1 MKKIT
6 LVLATMFLLGTG
18 ITKASANEVIDAVER
33 NSFPPIDY
41 RYAEPI
47 AFMERGVEFLVFPN
61 GDFDFNTAPSNY
73 AQPRNT
79 TYGAP
84 RSSSVRYY
92 NTNGNRGVLVQHDN
106 MGRVRR
112 VGNVF
117 INYDAQGRVK
127 RVGSVYM
134 SYNSFALKQIG
145 NLRIIYDRR
154 GRIINIVG
162 FVNTYNQGYAYAPAS
177 SHYPTTVY
185 TYENDDYGYS
195 NDDFYYYRK
204 DGSKA
209 KMSTTDVA
217 EIKKETEEIKTKR

>member
-6 LVLATMFLLGTG
+6 LVLATMFLLGAG

-92 NTNGNRGVLVQHDN
+92 NTNGSQGVLIQHDN

-127 RVGSVYM
+127 RIGSVYM
-134 SYNSFALKQIG
+134 SCMEMINSNTKHSIYA
-145 NLRIIYDRR
+145 IILVSLLHNMTFCFMRLATTS
-154 GRIINIVG
+154 GR
-162 FVNTYNQGYAYAPAS
+162 
-177 SHYPTTVY
+177 
-185 TYENDDYGYS
+185 
-195 NDDFYYYRK
+195 
-204 DGSKA
+204 KA
-209 KMSTTDVA
+209 
-217 EIKKETEEIKTKR
+217 